1 MNIDGLDYN
10 TQRAKLILPEYGRE
24 IQQMV
29 DHCLTLTDREERQ
42 RCAETIIAV
51 MDRMFPENRGV
62 EDHEQKLWDQLA
74 IMSNF
79 QLDID
84 FPYDVSDAVKI
95 ATKPEPLPYPMQHIP
110 VRHYGAMLFEIFEK
124 LKTMEPSEERDK
136 LVELTANQMHRD
148 LVTWSHGSSD
158 VAKVASDLA
167 RFTDGNIQLDLDTFV
182 FEKIEAQPKNVN
194 NNKNSAN
201 SERAKKLQ
209 EKKEANDKKIQ
220 ELREAAAANGK
231 AVKPGSLADKV
242 GMVSR
247 YNEVNDKRK

>member
-1 MNIDGLDYN
+1 MNIEGLDYN

-62 EDHEQKLWDQLA
+62 DDHEQKLWDQLA

-194 NNKNSAN
+194 NNK
-201 SERAKKLQ
+201 KK
-209 EKKEANDKKIQ
+209 K
-220 ELREAAAANGK
+220 
-231 AVKPGSLADKV
+231 
-242 GMVSR
+242 
-247 YNEVNDKRK
+247 

>member
-1 MNIDGLDYN
+1 MNIEGLDYN

-136 LVELTANQMHRD
+136 LVELTANQMHR
-148 LVTWSHGSSD
+148 VPQCFCS
-158 VAKVASDLA
+158 KVHIDLA

-194 NNKNSAN
+194 N
-201 SERAKKLQ
+201 KK
-209 EKKEANDKKIQ
+209 KK
-220 ELREAAAANGK
+220 
-231 AVKPGSLADKV
+231 
-242 GMVSR
+242 
-247 YNEVNDKRK
+247 

>member
-1 MNIDGLDYN
+1 MDIIEKQDLEGEQQYN
-10 TQRAKLILPEYGRE
+10 TQREKLWMPEYGRNV
-24 IQQMV
+24 QKMV
-29 DHCLTLTDREERQ
+29 EYLKTIEDREKRNEQAR
-42 RCAETIIAV
+42 AV
-51 MDRMFPENRGV
+51 VKVMEILNPQVHLQENY
-62 EDHEQKLWDQLA
+62 EQKLWDQLA

-95 ATKPEPLPYPMQHIP
+95 ATKPEPLPYPMQRIP

-194 NNKNSAN
+194 NNK
-201 SERAKKLQ
+201 KK
-209 EKKEANDKKIQ
+209 K
-220 ELREAAAANGK
+220 
-231 AVKPGSLADKV
+231 
-242 GMVSR
+242 
-247 YNEVNDKRK
+247 